1 MPLKIGLTYD
11 LRDAYLAEGFSEE
24 QTAEFDKSDTIDFL
38 ETAIAK
44 TDAITERIG
53 HARDLVQALAAGRRW
68 DLVFNI
74 CEGLYGSARESQVP
88 AILDVYNIPY
98 TFSDTL
104 VTAYCLDKAL
114 TKTIL
119 AAHNLPTPEFFTVTS
134 KEDVFPK
141 MKFPLFAKP
150 VAEGT
155 SKGISSSS
163 RLESE
168 HDLRECVFHLLEKY
182 NQNVLVES
190 YLPGRE
196 FTVGILGT
204 GKSARALGTLEIIL
218 KSNAEQ
224 GVYSYANK
232 ENCEELV
239 EYKSVTD
246 ATAKLAEQIALK
258 AWDVLA
264 CRDAGRV
271 DLRCDIDGKPQIIE
285 VNPLSGLHPTHS
297 DLPMLATAV
306 GLSYEQLIA
315 EIVLSAKARIR

>member
-38 ETAIAK
+38 EEAIVK
-44 TDAITERIG
+44 TGASTERIG
-53 HARDLVQALAAGRRW
+53 NARQLVQALAVGKRW

-74 CEGLYGSARESQVP
+74 CEGMYGAARESQVP

-119 AAHNLPTPEFFTVTS
+119 AASNLPTPEFFTITCAS
-134 KEDVFPK
+134 EAFPNL
-141 MKFPLFAKP
+141 KFPLFAKP

-155 SKGISSSS
+155 SKGITASS
-163 RLESE
+163 RLQSE
-168 HDLRECVFHLLEKY
+168 QELKDCVFALLEKFK
-182 NQNVLVES
+182 QNVLVES

-204 GKSARALGTLEIIL
+204 GKVARAIGTLEIVL
-218 KSNAEQ
+218 KSNAEP

-239 EYKSVTD
+239 EYRYVLD
-246 ATAKLAEQIALK
+246 PTAKQAEILALK
-258 AWDVLA
+258 AWQVLR

-271 DLRCDIDGKPQIIE
+271 DLRCDANGQPQIIE

-297 DLPMLATAV
+297 DLPMLAQAV
-306 GLSYEQLIA
+306 GLGYQPLIA
-315 EIVLSAKARIR
+315 EIIASARMRVR

>member
-1 MPLKIGLTYD
+1 MKIGLTYD
-11 LRDAYLAEGFSEE
+11 LREAYLKEGYSEE
-24 QTAEFDKSDTIDFL
+24 QTAEFDKTETIDFL
-38 ETAIAK
+38 EQAIKK
-44 TDAITERIG
+44 TGAVTERIG
-53 HARDLVQALAAGRRW
+53 HARELVHALSEGRRW

-74 CEGLYGSARESQVP
+74 CEGLHGTARESQVP

-119 AAHNLPTPEFFTVTS
+119 REHNLATPDFFKISSVEELSS
-134 KEDVFPK
+134 KK
-141 MKFPLFAKP
+141 LKFPLFAKP

-155 SKGISSSS
+155 SKGVALNSKVENQEQLKIVVQ
-163 RLESE
+163 E
-168 HDLRECVFHLLEKY
+168 LLAKFK
-182 NQNVLVES
+182 QPVLVES

-204 GKSARALGTLEIIL
+204 GEDANLLGALEIIL
-218 KSNAEQ
+218 NANAEQ
-224 GVYSYANK
+224 EVYSYANK

-239 EYKSVTD
+239 EYN
-246 ATAKLAEQIALK
+246 LAENVEEVEQLALQ
-258 AWDVLA
+258 AWKVLG

-271 DLRCDIDGKPQIIE
+271 DIRLDAQGNPSIVE

-306 GLSYEQLIA
+306 GMKYEKLIA
-315 EIVLSAKARIR
+315 AIVSSATKRLK